1 MQIKDKKKK
10 SKIRHKNKRT
20 RSKGDGLVFSI
31 AGVHGV
37 GKTTIYLLLKKKLE
51 ENKNIHFFPERL
63 RANPPVPFGSKDKQI
78 AFRSELHFLQQLIR
92 RNRNIS
98 NFDNKYNGRIIIL
111 DRTPVCVLIYSKSLN
126 LKLKDYN
133 LILDMFNSVKWREDY
148 IIYLTAEPDTILKR
162 IIRRGSLEKIRR
174 EWNEEE
180 KEYLLKIISFY
191 NQFLLQKKEKNKIF
205 IVNTENLT
213 AEEVL
218 KEVAEIITELSG
230 YYFKKIVKSSATQL
244 SIEGFIK

>member
-1 MQIKDKKKK
+1 MSKNIYRNKGSKDN
-10 SKIRHKNKRT
+10 I
-20 RSKGDGLVFSI
+20 VISI
-31 AGVHGV
+31 AGPHGV
-37 GKTTIYLLLKKKLE
+37 GKTTIYTLFKKKVGD
-51 ENKNIHFFPERL
+51 NSKFKFFPERYKKI
-63 RANPPVPFGSKDKQI
+63 PPFPFGSHDKQT

-98 NFDNKYNGRIIIL
+98 NFDVMYNGRIIIL
-111 DRTPVCVLIYSKSLN
+111 DRTPVCVLVYSKSLN
-126 LKLKDYN
+126 LKVKDYN

-218 KEVAEIITELSG
+218 KEIAEIIVDLSD
-230 YYFKKIVKSSATQL
+230 YSFKKIVKPPQTQR
-244 SIEGFIK
+244 SIEEFIR

>member
-1 MQIKDKKKK
+1 MSKNIYRNKGSKDN
-10 SKIRHKNKRT
+10 I
-20 RSKGDGLVFSI
+20 VISI
-31 AGVHGV
+31 AGPHGI
-37 GKTTIYLLLKKKLE
+37 GKTTIYTLFKKKVGD
-51 ENKNIHFFPERL
+51 NAKFKFFPERYKKI
-63 RANPPVPFGSKDKQI
+63 PPFPFGSHDKQT

-98 NFDNKYNGRIIIL
+98 NFDVKYNGRIILL
-111 DRTPVCVLIYSKSLN
+111 DRTPVCVLVYSKSLN
-126 LKLKDYN
+126 LKVKDYN

-218 KEVAEIITELSG
+218 KEIAETIVDLSD
-230 YYFKKIVKSSATQL
+230 YSFKKIVKPPQTQR
-244 SIEGFIK
+244 SIEEFIK